1 MADINDYK
9 DTDTLRYSNVSFLNR
24 ATIPQLAKATE
35 TRTSSLL
42 QKPSD
47 WKMSVIRFDIDSQTL
62 PINVPLMQNYPTSN
76 ATQSIVTLES
86 KGVYYST
93 TIQYFQ
99 GSSLPIYNFL
109 TIYNYQDWLRSV
121 NLALASSFTDSKI
134 AGNPPLFIYDA
145 KTGLIDLFV
154 DNNFV
159 PIGGVAPLINIFM
172 NRQLFDYFKNF
183 KNQYQ
188 LINSTNPLLQYM
200 IEVNGDNALLL
211 PAVGSR
217 QGLPFNVQTGYT
229 DLYVITDSAP
239 STAGWSS
246 VRSLILSSGS
256 LPFRVETIPNLN
268 NTSTYYSDNDFPIL
282 SDCLVRVESK
292 VTDFRVVNEY
302 LPTAQFRYL
311 DLLSDTPLVK
321 IDLLFYWTD
330 FTGNI
335 YPLYILPQKS
345 FSVKLLFERREKK
358 KY

>member
-256 LPFRVETIPNLN
+256 LVSFKFLN
-268 NTSTYYSDNDFPIL
+268 CSSH
-282 SDCLVRVESK
+282 C
-292 VTDFRVVNEY
+292 
-302 LPTAQFRYL
+302 
-311 DLLSDTPLVK
+311 
-321 IDLLFYWTD
+321 
-330 FTGNI
+330 
-335 YPLYILPQKS
+335 
-345 FSVKLLFERREKK
+345 
-358 KY
+358 